1 MKKQK
6 YLLSSLF
13 IMTFL
18 FFTTSFAQ
26 HDIIGYWNGRLKML
40 TMNLEFQLEVKKTND
55 ALTAFLSI
63 PLQGLKDYQLSVFQ
77 FNNPKVN
84 FEIPGPAGIAKF
96 TGKLKADSITGTL
109 IQAGIK
115 GTFNLGRTLKQ
126 PEAIKEPIKTE
137 PLPYLEEEV
146 MFKDRDILLSGTLTR
161 PKEDKRYPAVVLLAG
176 SGAHNRDEEIFG
188 FKIFQKIADY
198 LTRKGIAVLRF
209 DKRGVGGSTG
219 NSIQSTLEDYAN
231 DGIAAVEFLK
241 KQSNIDEK
249 KIGLLGHS
257 EGGVEAPMAA
267 SISTDIAFIIL
278 MSGTG
283 VNGGD
288 IILEQQRMNLK
299 IAGAAES
306 VIKENNDLQE
316 KINEA
321 VKNDSG
327 FQNVRKE
334 LTAFEEKDFWNL
346 SPEIRASILDKDAF
360 IESKVNAQM
369 KAFNNPWFKYFVKYN
384 PAPALENVKVPVL
397 MTFGELDLQV
407 SVAQNKTIMEEA
419 LKRGGNKNYKS
430 IVFPKANHLYQT
442 AKTGSPGEY
451 AELPKEFV
459 PGFLETISNWILETT
474 K

>member
-1 MKKQK
+1 
-6 YLLSSLF
+6 
-13 IMTFL
+13 MTFL
-18 FFTTSFAQ
+18 FYTTSLAQ

-40 TMNLEFQLEVKKTND
+40 TMNLEFQLEVKMTND
-55 ALTAFLSI
+55 SLTAFLSI

-77 FNNPKVN
+77 FHNPKVN

-96 TGKLKADSITGTL
+96 TGMLKADSISGIL

-115 GTFNLGRTLKQ
+115 GIFNLGRTLKQ

-146 MFKDRDILLSGTLTR
+146 KFKDRDILLSGTLTR
-161 PKEDKRYPAVVLLAG
+161 PKEDKKYPAVILLVG

-188 FKIFQKIADY
+188 FKVFQKIADY

-219 NSIQSTLEDYAN
+219 NTHQSTTEDFAN
-231 DGIAAVEFLK
+231 DAISAVDFLK
-241 KQSNIDEK
+241 KLPNINEK

-257 EGGVEAPMAA
+257 EGGIEAPMAA
-267 SISTDIAFIIL
+267 SISNDIAFIIL

-288 IILEQQRMNLK
+288 VILEQQRMNLK
-299 IAGAAES
+299 IAGASES
-306 VIKENNDLQE
+306 VIKENNALQE
-316 KINEA
+316 KVNDA
-321 VKNDSG
+321 LKNDKDFES
-327 FQNVRKE
+327 VSKD

-360 IESKVNAQM
+360 IQSKVLAQM
-369 KAFNNPWFKYFVKYN
+369 KIFNNPWFRYFIKYD
-384 PAPALENVKVPVL
+384 PAPTLENVKVPVL

-419 LKRGGNKNYKS
+419 LKRGRNKNFKS

-459 PGFLETISNWILETT
+459 PGFLETISSWILETT